1 MAGVFK
7 SKIRFRIFGPN
18 PKYYSLFYSKDEEF
32 VDLCNG
38 TIHKKPY
45 EIEQKPVRYQFY
57 LSCSQN
63 ELKEAAYSWISI
75 EDSDFNIQGN
85 VTNISLQNYHFSED
99 RITFFLR
106 TESEVEGQKYTKNI
120 KGTIQIEKVYA
131 EKKKCLILT

>member
-1 MAGVFK
+1 M
-7 SKIRFRIFGPN
+7 
-18 PKYYSLFYSKDEEF
+18 
-32 VDLCNG
+32 
-38 TIHKKPY
+38 
-45 EIEQKPVRYQFY
+45 
-57 LSCSQN
+57 
-63 ELKEAAYSWISI
+63 KEAAYSWISI